1 MQAAPQT
8 GLSEAEIH
16 ALGEIAGAMIPADAV
31 LGMPAADDPAILAD
45 IARSLGRDLAL
56 VREAL
61 VAIAAKSRRPFA
73 ALDEEARDALVNE
86 YYAQGGA
93 AAVALGRVVLSAYS
107 RDDRVLQ
114 ALGHE
119 PRPPFP
125 KGYRLDQGDWT
136 LLDPVRQRPSFWR
149 DDRVTPTG
157 SR

>member
-1 MQAAPQT
+1 MQAAPEI

-16 ALGEIAGAMIPADAV
+16 ALGEIAGAMIPADAAR
-31 LGMPAADDPAILAD
+31 GMPAD

-61 VAIAAKSRRPFA
+61 VAVAAKSRRPFA
-73 ALDEEARDALVNE
+73 ALDEEARDALINE

-93 AAVALGRVVLSAYS
+93 AAVALGRVVLSAYY

-119 PRPPFP
+119 ARPPFP

-149 DDRVTPTG
+149 DDRVTSTG